1 MKYLYCTSLLI
12 ALSYTL
18 SAQQPA
24 QYSTYMLDPMRYNPA
39 YAGLDY
45 GLSVTGTYRQQWVGL
60 EGAPVGQR
68 VSVHLPLYFLRG
80 GLGFQFENDE
90 IGAHQLTSVQ
100 GAYNYQMEMGTGVL
114 SLGVG
119 LSWQQWTLRGG
130 ELITPDGVYLPG
142 VETHNDN
149 LLSLASESGA
159 GIQAAAGVYYQSE
172 RFEAG
177 LSIENAN
184 AGNIQLT
191 QLTYNLASVY
201 HAYVTSNF
209 EVGNSF
215 VVRPSLWFRSDAIEN
230 QLDISVLGAYND
242 NIFAGASFRGYNS
255 ASQDAVILMAGFR
268 LSPSL
273 QLMYAYDVGL
283 SPLQS
288 VHNGSHEI
296 VVKYRLDKTI
306 GAGKLPP
313 IIYHPRSRR

>member
-159 GIQAAAGVYYQSE
+159 GIQAAAGVYY
-172 RFEAG
+172 
-177 LSIENAN
+177 
-184 AGNIQLT
+184 
-191 QLTYNLASVY
+191 
-201 HAYVTSNF
+201 
-209 EVGNSF
+209 
-215 VVRPSLWFRSDAIEN
+215 
-230 QLDISVLGAYND
+230 
-242 NIFAGASFRGYNS
+242 
-255 ASQDAVILMAGFR
+255 
-268 LSPSL
+268 
-273 QLMYAYDVGL
+273 
-283 SPLQS
+283 
-288 VHNGSHEI
+288 
-296 VVKYRLDKTI
+296 
-306 GAGKLPP
+306 
-313 IIYHPRSRR
+313 